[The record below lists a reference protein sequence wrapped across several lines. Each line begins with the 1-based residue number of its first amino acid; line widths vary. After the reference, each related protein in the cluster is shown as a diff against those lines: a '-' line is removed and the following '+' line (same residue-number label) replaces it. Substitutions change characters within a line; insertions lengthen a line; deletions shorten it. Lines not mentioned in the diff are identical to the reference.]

1 MRSASPPAG
10 LAPGVRDD
18 AVGYGVLDAAAAVRG
33 GPPRTGPE
41 VRPEPPT
48 PPTNDSGI
56 GWITAA
62 VGAAVAVVAV
72 GAVAVRRRRG
82 GPR

>member
-1 MRSASPPAG
+1 MRSATPPPG
-10 LAPGVRDD
+10 LTPGVRDD

-41 VRPEPPT
+41 VRPEPPA
-48 PPTNDSGI
+48 PPTEGSGA

-62 VGAAVAVVAV
+62 VGAVAAAVAV

-82 GPR
+82 GAR